1 MDDKL
6 TLELLKEV
14 KAYGKRWL
22 IAFIIVLAMFFITNI
37 AWLVAWNW
45 PGGEE
50 TTTTTESYDIDQDN
64 KGGDNNSNIGVTDGT
79 AKDKIHKD
87 DN

>member
-22 IAFIIVLAMFFITNI
+22 IAFIIVLAMFFATNI

-45 PGGEE
+45 PNGEA
-50 TTTTTESYDIDQDN
+50 TTTESYDIDQDN
-64 KGGDNNSNIGVTDGT
+64 KGGDNNSNIGVTDGKT
-79 AKDKIHKD
+79 KDTISKD